1 MDTRNIKKNIRYI
14 DYFKALLML
23 LVIIAHINFANQ
35 AIKPW
40 IYAFLM
46 PAFFFASGMLI
57 KNQPIANVRECGLLM
72 WKKFTALMFPY
83 FLWALIYASFNGHN
97 LILII
102 YGSHKSLIRAGT
114 LSSLWFFPVLFDAM
128 VLFLLA
134 KMIIKEKLNL
144 PVKAFLCVVSFCI
157 AASLPHFKYG
167 YPWCFDVAFA
177 AFGFLVMGNILHPLI
192 RHIQENAES
201 SKRGLSIW
209 FVIAFVTLAWTIL
222 FKFINPKFGVAL
234 MAEARYGNF
243 LLFLLA
249 GCIETAFVLSV
260 SILLDR
266 FVPKCESCKI
276 DFLAFIGKN
285 TLCILVVHK
294 PFIKVFKE
302 IFRHIDVPD
311 VIALIVTFVVTTIAS
326 CLLAIFI
333 NHFFPIMVGK
343 GPCKTK
349 EIK

>member
-1 MDTRNIKKNIRYI
+1 MDEIKTRQHFRYI

-23 LVIIAHINFANQ
+23 LVIITHTNFANQ

-57 KNQPIANVRECGLLM
+57 KNQPVANVRECGLLM

-83 FLWALIYASFNGHN
+83 FLWALIYASLTDRN

-102 YGSHKSLIRAGT
+102 YGSHRSLLKAGT
-114 LSSLWFFPVLFDAM
+114 LTSLWLFPVLFEAM
-128 VLFLLA
+128 TLFFLA
-134 KMIIKEKLNL
+134 QMIIKEKLNL

-167 YPWCFDVAFA
+167 YPWCFDVSFA
-177 AFGFLVMGNILHPLI
+177 AFGFLVMGNILHPF
-192 RHIQENAES
+192 IQNFNKNVES
-201 SKRGLSIW
+201 SKRVLSIW
-209 FVIAFVTLAWTIL
+209 FVIALVTLAVTII
-222 FKFINPKFGVAL
+222 FKFIYPSFGVAL

-249 GCIETAFVLSV
+249 GFIETAFVLSV

-266 FVPKCESCKI
+266 FIPKCESCKFDI
-276 DFLAFIGKN
+276 LAFIGQN

-294 PFIKVFKE
+294 PFIKVFKA
-302 IFRHIDVPD
+302 IFRHIHVPD
-311 VIALIVTFVVTTIAS
+311 AIALIVTCVVTSIVS
-326 CLLAIFI
+326 CLLAVFI
-333 NHFFPIMVGK
+333 NHFFPVMVGK
-343 GPCKTK
+343 SPYKTR